1 MSNTIMVKTPFQK
14 VFFTPFTVISYFK
27 IEHQPTC
34 ELMFEFFQK
43 QMSISKLL
51 VNAGEKDRS
60 LFFNKMHQKINRL
73 RERIII
79 DNETFDFE

>member
-1 MSNTIMVKTPFQK
+1 MVKTPSQK

-51 VNAGEKDRS
+51 VNAGEKDRA
-60 LFFNKMHQKINRL
+60 LFFNRMHQKIEKL
-73 RERIII
+73 KARIQI
-79 DNETFDFE
+79 DTEVFDFE